1 MILKVGVEAIVGMEV
16 EIKVK
21 ARATKVAEVIAI
33 IKAEAEEL
41 IMIWAEAEEAKK
53 LVTEM
58 ETEFPTI

>member
-41 IMIWAEAEEAKK
+41 TMIWAEAEEAKK

>member
-1 MILKVGVEAIVGMEV
+1 MILKVGVEAIVGMEA

>member
-1 MILKVGVEAIVGMEV
+1 MILKVGVETIVGMEV